1 MNDEQI
7 RLHFQAIRRRI
18 ARLQQHDV
26 EAWQEINAAIEDLQI
41 IYEEM
46 QSCLETAEIVEQGLM
61 QQTQQ
66 TNSTYS
72 HYYELF
78 QASPIPYLVT
88 DTDGIILEANQAIA
102 QLLEVPQHY
111 PIGKPLILYI
121 APGDRS
127 SFYLKLDRLP
137 QANGIQVWQMHLR
150 SRANELFAVELHINI
165 LEGGSDTIERFAIG
179 IYPLSPVQQQLAE
192 TLPPQT
198 VPQSLDGL
206 RVLVVD
212 DEADARDFISA
223 VLELHGIAVKAVAS
237 AADALEAIEQFSP
250 DVLVSDIRMPGED
263 GYTLIRKIRALEALK
278 GGHLRA
284 GAITAYCD
292 ENREKALSAGF
303 EAHLNKLAEPSQLIE
318 MVSQLA
324 GLP

>member
-7 RLHFQAIRRRI
+7 RLHFQAIRQRI
-18 ARLQQHDV
+18 AKLQQHDV
-26 EAWQEINAAIEDLQI
+26 EAWQDIDAALENLYL

-46 QSCLETAEIVEQGLM
+46 QSRLETAEIVEQGLI
-61 QQTQQ
+61 QQNQQ
-66 TNSTYS
+66 IGSAYY

-78 QASPIPYLVT
+78 QASPIPYLAI
-88 DTDGIILEANQAIA
+88 DADGIILEANSAIA
-102 QLLEVPQHY
+102 QLLEVPQPY
-111 PIGKPLILYI
+111 LIGKPLILYI

-137 QANGIQVWQMHLR
+137 QTQGIQIWQMHLR
-150 SRANELFAVELHINI
+150 SRANELFAVELHIDT
-165 LEGGSDTIERFAIG
+165 LKGDSDTIERFAIG
-179 IYPLSPVQQQLAE
+179 IYPLSPTQHQPLAK
-192 TLPPQT
+192 T

-237 AADALEAIEQFSP
+237 AADALEAIEEFSP

-284 GAITAYCD
+284 GAITAYRD
-292 ENREKALSAGF
+292 EDCQKALSAGF

-324 GLP
+324 RLP

>member
-1 MNDEQI
+1 M
-7 RLHFQAIRRRI
+7 
-18 ARLQQHDV
+18 
-26 EAWQEINAAIEDLQI
+26 
-41 IYEEM
+41 
-46 QSCLETAEIVEQGLM
+46 
-61 QQTQQ
+61 
-66 TNSTYS
+66 
-72 HYYELF
+72 
-78 QASPIPYLVT
+78 
-88 DTDGIILEANQAIA
+88 
-102 QLLEVPQHY
+102 
-111 PIGKPLILYI
+111 
-121 APGDRS
+121 
-127 SFYLKLDRLP
+127 
-137 QANGIQVWQMHLR
+137 
-150 SRANELFAVELHINI
+150 
-165 LEGGSDTIERFAIG
+165 
-179 IYPLSPVQQQLAE
+179 
-192 TLPPQT
+192 
-198 VPQSLDGL
+198 
-206 RVLVVD
+206 LVVD

-237 AADALEAIEQFSP
+237 AADALEAIEKFSP

>member
-7 RLHFQAIRRRI
+7 RRHFQAIRRRL
-18 ARLQQHDV
+18 ARLQQHDA
-26 EAWQEINAAIEDLQI
+26 EDWQEIDAALEDLQI

-46 QSCLETAEIVEQGLM
+46 QSRLETAEIVEQGLM

-66 TNSTYS
+66 MSSAYS
-72 HYYELF
+72 HYHELF

-88 DTDGIILEANQAIA
+88 DTDGIILEANSAIA
-102 QLLEVPQHY
+102 QLLEVPQRY
-111 PIGKPLILYI
+111 LIGKPLILYI

-150 SRANELFAVELHINI
+150 SRANELFAVELHIDT
-165 LEGGSDTIERFAIG
+165 LKGDSGTIERLAIG
-179 IYPLSPVQQQLAE
+179 IYQLSPVQQLAK
-192 TLPPQT
+192 TFPPQT